1 MTQSPN
7 EQGSDPGV
15 GDTVP
20 PLGPPLDPSRAA
32 AYSAGSIGA
41 GAFFAFNN
49 FVLPQLLKAA
59 GAGDLLTGLLSS
71 TRSIEGVVIQPIV
84 GALSDRTRGRLG
96 RRRPFIAVAIPLS
109 ALFFLVAA
117 AQQGIVGLAIGIV
130 LFSIFFNIAADPYVA
145 LLADITRPID
155 RSLLS
160 GISNGVQLLSQVAFL
175 LAVSLTA
182 GGGTG
187 IPGWT
192 YGAVAGLLV
201 LTFGVTVL
209 GVREPAGEPAGGPVR
224 RAARTTWRAGIG
236 ALTGHR
242 AAMRYLAAIFAYMVG
257 FSAVLPYLTLFIV
270 NDIHQSEQT
279 ALLLAAATLVVT
291 AIAAIGFGRVAART
305 GPKPVLV
312 AGWLLI
318 FAASLGGLVIAD
330 LPATI
335 LVILVAGIGNGAA
348 TAVGWPLLTSLIP
361 PTATGTFAGLK
372 AAAESVAIPASVFIA
387 AELFLPRFS
396 YRGVFAL
403 LAAALIVALY
413 ILIQHV
419 HVPVQPLSRPA
430 PPMA

>member
-1 MTQSPN
+1 MTEPPDL
-7 EQGSDPGV
+7 EGSDPA
-15 GDTVP
+15 DEPVP
-20 PLGPPLDPSRAA
+20 PLSTGRAL
-32 AYSAGSIGA
+32 AYSAGSVGA

-71 TRSIEGVVIQPIV
+71 TRSIEGVIIQPVV
-84 GALSDRTRGRLG
+84 GALSDRTRSRLG
-96 RRRPFIAVAIPLS
+96 RRRPFIAAAVPAS
-109 ALFFLVAA
+109 AAFFLFAA
-117 AQQGIVGLAIGIV
+117 AQPGIVGLAIGIV

-145 LLADITRPID
+145 LLADITRAVD

-160 GISNGVQLLSQVAFL
+160 GISNGIQLLSQVAFL

-187 IPGWT
+187 IPGWS

-209 GVREPAGEPAGGPVR
+209 GIREPPGGRDRRGPRAGPVG
-224 RAARTTWRAGIG
+224 WRDGIG
-236 ALTGHR
+236 ALTEHR
-242 AAMRYLAAIFAYMVG
+242 AALRYLSAIFAYMVG

-270 NDIHQSEQT
+270 KDIRQTEQT

-291 AIAAIGFGRVAART
+291 AIAAVAFGRLAVRT

-318 FAASLGGLVIAD
+318 FVASLGGLVIRD
-330 LPATI
+330 LPETTV
-335 LVILVAGIGNGAA
+335 VILIAGIGNGAA
-348 TAVGWPLLTSLIP
+348 TAVGWPLLAALIP
-361 PTATGTFAGLK
+361 PAATGTFAGLK

-403 LAAALIVALY
+403 LAIAVVVALF
-413 ILIQHV
+413 ILIRY
-419 HVPVQPLSRPA
+419 VPVPPLSRPA
-430 PPMA
+430 PSMD

>member
-1 MTQSPN
+1 MTEITEPSGPSD
-7 EQGSDPGV
+7 QGTAAEPAPSL
-15 GDTVP
+15 DTR
-20 PLGPPLDPSRAA
+20 RALT
-32 AYSAGSIGA
+32 YSAGSIGA

-71 TRSIEGVVIQPIV
+71 TRSIEGVLIQPAV

-96 RRRPFIAVAIPLS
+96 RRRPFIAVAIPIS
-109 ALFFLVAA
+109 AALFLFAS
-117 AQQGIVGLAIGIV
+117 AQQGLIGLAIGIV

-145 LLADITRPID
+145 LLADITRSVD

-160 GISNGVQLLSQVAFL
+160 GISNGIQLLSQVAFL

-201 LTFGVTVL
+201 LTFGITVL
-209 GVREPAGEPAGGPVR
+209 GIREKAAAATPRVRGPG
-224 RAARTTWRAGIG
+224 WRAGVG
-236 ALTGHR
+236 ALTEHR
-242 AAMRYLAAIFAYMVG
+242 EAMRYLAAIFAYMVG

-270 NDIHQSEQT
+270 SDIHQSEQT

-291 AIAAIGFGRVAART
+291 AVAAIVFGRLAART
-305 GPKPVLV
+305 GPKSVLI

-318 FAASLGGLVIAD
+318 FVASLGGLVIRD
-330 LPATI
+330 LPETI
-335 LVILVAGIGNGAA
+335 LVILIAGVGNGAA
-348 TAVGWPLLTSLIP
+348 TAVGWPLLTALIP
-361 PTATGTFAGLK
+361 PAATGTFAGLK
-372 AAAESVAIPASVFIA
+372 AAAESIAIPASVFIA

-403 LAAALIVALY
+403 LALAVVVALF
-413 ILIQHV
+413 ILIRY
-419 HVPVQPLSRPA
+419 VPVPRLSRPA
-430 PPMA
+430 PSMD